1 MTIVMPRSFKRLTRR
16 FYPDRCTVQQAA
28 KAADSFGQLQ
38 PTWADRAGHV
48 DIPCYLV
55 AGSQARDQERKT
67 QDAVYNAAS
76 HVIGLAGHYPTI
88 SEEMRA
94 VVGGT
99 TYDILLVENEALAA
113 DGEDATTRLIC
124 QVVR

>member
-1 MTIVMPRSFKRLTRR
+1 MTVVMPRSFKRLTRR
-16 FYPDRCTVQQAA
+16 FYPETCTIQQATET
-28 KAADSFGQLQ
+28 ADAFGQPQ
-38 PTWADRAGHV
+38 PAWADKANHV
-48 DIPCYLV
+48 DIACYV
-55 AGSQARDQERKT
+55 IAGSQARDWERKT
-67 QDAVYNAAS
+67 SDAVYNAAS

-99 TYDILLVENEALAA
+99 AYDILLVENEALAMN
-113 DGEDATTRLIC
+113 GEDATTRLIC